1 MTKTELVQQEM
12 FAAMKNKDTERKAAL
27 SMLLSALKAKAK
39 DKQSPLTEEEEN
51 EVIRKE
57 IKQTIET
64 WESAPET
71 REDIIEDCKLRVA
84 VMSEFAPK
92 GMSEPEILS
101 TIQKVVRQLNIEKP
115 TLKDKGI
122 VMKHLMPLVKGKADG
137 SLVNK
142 LVSEFLSG

>member
-1 MTKTELVQQEM
+1 
-12 FAAMKNKDTERKAAL
+12 MKLFLRCQL
-27 SMLLSALKAKAK
+27 YRY
-39 DKQSPLTEEEEN
+39 KQSPLTEEEEN

-115 TLKDKGI
+115 ALKDKGI